1 MSLLAR
7 HDVAVVRAG
16 NPSPFTLTGTNTYVV
31 GRNGAWVIDPGP
43 ALPAHVEAIAVE
55 VERRGGLAGIALTHD
70 HPDHAEG
77 APALRERLGGRASVA
92 GMRGAADLPV
102 ADGDWV
108 GPFEALATPG
118 HAPDHLTYLLV
129 PPAGSAPDGP
139 EPAADPARDAL
150 AFTGDAVLGEG
161 SVFIAPDPGAL
172 AGYLAGLERLRERA
186 PALICP
192 GHGPLVE
199 DPQAKIA
206 EYVEHRLAR
215 ERALLDA
222 LAAGARTIDELLD
235 AAWADAPPFL
245 RPAATV
251 TLAAHLDKLAD
262 ENRLPAEVERPERP
276 PWLP

>member
-1 MSLLAR
+1 MRALAL
-7 HDVAVVRAG
+7 HDVVLVRAA
-16 NPSPFTLTGTNTYVV
+16 NPSPFTLGGTNTWIV
-31 GRNGAWVIDPGP
+31 GRDPAWVVDPGP
-43 ALPAHVEAIAVE
+43 ALPEHVDAVTAA
-55 VERRGGLAGIALTHD
+55 VAARGGAGGIALTHD

-77 APALRERLGGRASVA
+77 VPALRERLGGAPLAGARGAVDLRAS
-92 GMRGAADLPV
+92 
-102 ADGDWV
+102 DGDRV

-118 HAPDHLTYLLV
+118 HAPDHLTYVLRTS
-129 PPAGSAPDGP
+129 AGAV
-139 EPAADPARDAL
+139 

-172 AGYLAGLERLRERA
+172 AGYLAGLARLRERGL
-186 PALICP
+186 ALICP

-199 DPQAKIA
+199 DPAAKLD

-235 AAWADAPPFL
+235 RAWVDAPAIL

-262 ENRLPAEVERPERP
+262 EGRLPDGVERPPRP
-276 PWLP
+276 AWLP